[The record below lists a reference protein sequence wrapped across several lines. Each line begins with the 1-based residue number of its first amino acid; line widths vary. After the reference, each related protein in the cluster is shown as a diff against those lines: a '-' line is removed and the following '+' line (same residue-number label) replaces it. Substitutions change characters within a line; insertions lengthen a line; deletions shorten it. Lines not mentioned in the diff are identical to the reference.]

1 MVYLII
7 IGILA
12 VVLVAFGILHIFCMN
27 RDAKIIQQY
36 DALLRQSGDN
46 LTDYINKYS
55 KLVDEYADSLDIHSK
70 NLNTMIDKNAELS
83 KQLEIK
89 ELECVGLEASVE
101 SLRTENEILSK
112 FFSEPDDTKDRE
124 AYDDN

>member
-7 IGILA
+7 IGILSGF
-12 VVLVAFGILHIFCMN
+12 LLAFGILHIFCMN

-55 KLVDEYADSLDIHSK
+55 KLVDEYAASLDIHSK
-70 NLNTMIDKNAELS
+70 NLNTMIDKNTELS

-89 ELECVGLEASVE
+89 ELECVRLEASVE
-101 SLRTENEILSK
+101 SLRTENEALSK
-112 FFSEPDDTKDRE
+112 FFSEPEDTKDRE

>member
-12 VVLVAFGILHIFCMN
+12 VFLVAFGILHIFCMN
-27 RDAKIIQQY
+27 RDARIIQQY
-36 DALLRQSGDN
+36 NALLRQSGDQ

-55 KLVDEYADSLDIHSK
+55 KLVDEYAASLDIHSK
-70 NLNTMIDKNAELS
+70 NLDAMINKNAELS
-83 KQLEIK
+83 KQLELK

-101 SLRTENEILSK
+101 SLKKENKDLSQ
-112 FFSEPDDTKDRE
+112 FFNGLEKRPED
-124 AYDDN
+124 DDN

>member
-101 SLRTENEILSK
+101 SLKAENEKLSQ
-112 FFSEPDDTKDRE
+112 FFNDLERRPEED
-124 AYDDN
+124 DDN

>member
-55 KLVDEYADSLDIHSK
+55 KLVDEYAASLDIHSK

-83 KQLEIK
+83 KQLEMK

-101 SLRTENEILSK
+101 SLKAENENLSQ
-112 FFSEPDDTKDRE
+112 FFNGLERQPED
-124 AYDDN
+124 DDN

>member
-7 IGILA
+7 IGILSGF
-12 VVLVAFGILHIFCMN
+12 LLAFGILHIFCMN

-101 SLRTENEILSK
+101 SLKAENEKLSQ
-112 FFSEPDDTKDRE
+112 FFNDLERRPEED
-124 AYDDN
+124 DDN

>member
-1 MVYLII
+1 MIYLII
-7 IGILA
+7 IGILCLIL
-12 VVLVAFGILHIFCMN
+12 VLFGIYHVFCMN

-36 DALLRQSGDN
+36 DVLLKQSGDR

-55 KLVDEYADSLDIHSK
+55 KLVDEYATSLDIHSK
-70 NLNTMIDKNAELS
+70 NLDAMINKNAELS

-101 SLRTENEILSK
+101 SLKKENDNLSLFFNKKEETTDGTEE
-112 FFSEPDDTKDRE
+112 
-124 AYDDN
+124 